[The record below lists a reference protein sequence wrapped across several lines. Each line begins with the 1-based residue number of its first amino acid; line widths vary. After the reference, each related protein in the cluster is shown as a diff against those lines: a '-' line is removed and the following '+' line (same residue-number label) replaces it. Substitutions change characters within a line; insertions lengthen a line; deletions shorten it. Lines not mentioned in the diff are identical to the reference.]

1 MKHTITIIDNVPI
14 EKGARLRVLYGDAV
28 SRIENVRSSL
38 RKSPKTLE
46 ARSLA
51 GSGSKVRYRSNV
63 TPQVFQGMAQ
73 VPASRVV
80 GRSQFRDQRR
90 RVGAGRKF
98 RLRMGCEA
106 LYQVVDVHM
115 GEPNDA
121 DTKKICHG

>member
-1 MKHTITIIDNVPI
+1 MAYDAVERIHGVPNAAARASGYPDIYFLLVRTLVSFDNLKHTITIIDNVPI

-63 TPQVFQGMAQ
+63 TAPGL
-73 VPASRVV
+73 SRAWCAR
-80 GRSQFRDQRR
+80 GRSTSPR
-90 RVGAGRKF
+90 A
-98 RLRMGCEA
+98 
-106 LYQVVDVHM
+106 
-115 GEPNDA
+115 
-121 DTKKICHG
+121 T